1 MTEKYKEQNNKQQKN
16 EEKKEAN
23 EKREKLLQEVEAQ
36 EKETLTA
43 EVEQTKKEL
52 KQMEKD
58 LEKARLEASEYLDVL
73 KRLKAEF
80 DNFRKRMLKEQS
92 EFLKLAATQ
101 IILQLLPVVDNF
113 ERALAHKVQ
122 PDKLDEYMSGWQLVY
137 SQLLD
142 VLHKEGLKEIEA
154 VNVAF
159 DPLKHEAMLQV
170 ATDAVPEGH
179 IVEVLEKGY
188 ELKGRVIR
196 PAKVKVAVSKE
207 KSGEQAGA

>member
-1 MTEKYKEQNNKQQKN
+1 MTAKDEKQTNKQSQT
-16 EEKKEAN
+16 EQEKEAKRQ
-23 EKREKLLQEVEAQ
+23 EKILQEVEAQ
-36 EKETLTA
+36 EKETLT
-43 EVEQTKKEL
+43 EEIEQTKKEL

-58 LEKARLEASEYLDVL
+58 LEAARTEASEYLDNL

-113 ERALAHKVQ
+113 ERALAHKVE
-122 PDKLDEYMSGWQLVY
+122 PDKLEEYVSGWQLVY
-137 SQLLD
+137 NQLVD

-154 VNVAF
+154 ANIAF
-159 DPLKHEAMLQV
+159 DPLKHEAMMQV
-170 ATDAVPEGH
+170 TTDAVPEGH
-179 IVEVLEKGY
+179 VVEVLEKGY

-196 PAKVKVAVSKE
+196 PAKVKVAVSKKAGE
-207 KSGEQAGA
+207 EQAGD